1 MKAAVYG
8 IAVALLVTLVT
19 IACSDP
25 ESEQTGPPDS
35 QAGRENSGGSIPA
48 TSIAS
53 TSGAVGDAGQS
64 SGPTAEGSMG
74 APPNTSVQGR
84 QSGEPASGR
93 TMVSPPA
100 TGAQATPP
108 TASATPTPTPQPQD
122 PTKPRGYYLGSGH
135 GLAIVQTARQTNE
148 RREGWVDI
156 TLNLVAIKFDD
167 GELTVNR
174 RREPNSICF
183 EGSEGSAD
191 CLMVKWGSEEQYEA
205 DLTGTGNRR
214 SILLDDSKPLT
225 PKAVNLGV
233 AFQVPSNATRAS
245 IFFGDNQIPLKLDG
259 DYAPKEDYDD
269 PQTVPTAPPSQDPKT
284 AGFFMDSEHGIAVT
298 GVSRA
303 IADEGSAIPVVSVEL
318 SVLSLGD
325 YDPSTPGPGEA
336 DGPGNVCFGEGG
348 SECLQIFWGAEDQ
361 FDAILYLEGEDE
373 FARARSAGTRWPS
386 PLTVQFRAPHNH
398 DSTVLKFGSHRIPL
412 DLRGMK
418 GDGPAFDYTAHYP
431 EAVPGSVL
439 YESDGKTVVLDAVR
453 HDPSRGHLELAMTA
467 RNDNEASDFT
477 PAFSLVGIFSAMGKV
492 NREEVSSFRRSTP
505 TGRGENLAPGQSASL
520 QFTVPR
526 VGNEEWGYVAYSP
539 DPVKRTDGVVFQIVD
554 GSLPANRRQ
563 TSAAPLPRF
572 VRFDRAEDER
582 SFFAGRTLWRYEDE
596 SRLRFPT
603 FTDRALYALSDDG
616 ILALDVDTGEQ
627 IWQYNPGQAV
637 SKPIVAD
644 GVVYVAS
651 GGTVHTLDANTG
663 EQLWQFKPDDGRS
676 SLPTPAEWRG
686 VCANQQQRSLRL
698 EVRHRGTA
706 LAVQTRCWY
715 WWGYSGRD
723 GVVFM
728 ALYDTIHALDAI
740 SGKEVWQL
748 KPSRYE
754 IRLSTVAGGV
764 VYVFEGTT
772 SLIAVDAATGQELW
786 SRRDRSRLPPI
797 VEGGRLYEW
806 AIKRIPP
813 SRYYA
818 GGSNAT
824 GLTVLEPKT
833 RELLWHLELNARH
846 FGLLADEGVVFTV
859 LGRGNSKVISARDP
873 ATGEQLWRSGFTI
886 TSDGGIIA
894 VADGVVYAMSDG
906 LKALSAAT
914 GELLWQ
920 ANDVDS
926 TSSPTVLDGVMYG
939 SSGGYMYAIIVGGSR

>member
-53 TSGAVGDAGQS
+53 TSGAVGDAKQS
-64 SGPTAEGSMG
+64 SGPAAEGSMG

-84 QSGEPASGR
+84 QSGGPVSGR
-93 TMVSPPA
+93 TTVSPPA

-108 TASATPTPTPQPQD
+108 TASATLTPTLQPQD
-122 PTKPRGYYLGSGH
+122 PTQPRGYYLGSGH
-135 GLAIVQTARQTNE
+135 GLAIVQTARQANE

-167 GELTVNR
+167 GELTVNQ

-205 DLTGTGNRR
+205 GLTGTGNRR

-233 AFQVPSNATRAS
+233 AFQVPSNATRARL
-245 IFFGDNQIPLKLDG
+245 FFGDNQIPLDLNG

-269 PQTVPTAPPSQDPKT
+269 PVALPTASPSQDPKT

-298 GVSRA
+298 RVSRA

-325 YDPSTPGPGEA
+325 YDPSTSGPGEA
-336 DGPGNVCFGEGG
+336 YGPGNVCFGEGG

-361 FDAILYLEGEDE
+361 FDAILYLEGGDE
-373 FARARSAGTRWPS
+373 FTRARSAGTRWPS

-477 PAFSLVGIFSAMGKV
+477 PAFSLVGIFSAMDKV

-526 VGNEEWGYVAYSP
+526 AGNEEWGYVAYSP

-582 SFFAGRTLWRYEDE
+582 SFFAGRTLWRYEAE
-596 SRLRFPT
+596 SWLRFPT

-616 ILALDVDTGEQ
+616 ILAVDADTGEHL
-627 IWQYNPGQAV
+627 WQFEPGQAV

-644 GVVYVAS
+644 GVVYVS
-651 GGTVHTLDANTG
+651 SRGGTVHALDAISGKEVWQLKPDDGQAGLPTPADGVAFVPTSSGLYALKSATG
-663 EQLWQFKPDDGRS
+663 EQLWRFKPGVDVGRTIAAADGM
-676 SLPTPAEWRG
+676 
-686 VCANQQQRSLRL
+686 
-698 EVRHRGTA
+698 
-706 LAVQTRCWY
+706 
-715 WWGYSGRD
+715 
-723 GVVFM
+723 VFM
-728 ALYDTIHALDAI
+728 ALYGTIHALDAI

-786 SRRDRSRLPPI
+786 SRRDGSPPI

-806 AIKRIPP
+806 AIRRIPG

-818 GGSNAT
+818 AGTDAT
-824 GLTVLEPKT
+824 GLTVLEAKT
-833 RELLWHLELNARH
+833 REQLWHLELDARH

-886 TSDGGIIA
+886 TSDGDIIA

-926 TSSPTVLDGVMYG
+926 ISSPTVLDGVMYG
-939 SSGGYMYAIIVGGSR
+939 TSGVSMYAIIVGGSR